1 MLKESTFN
9 AYQYLRRTEK
19 ANYILQSDSTWKNIQ
34 RQSIW
39 GQPRRHSYTGII
51 ARGNRRWWGRNTGQ
65 LQSPPQLRTICFPKA
80 YLIIPPII
88 CYQCIT
94 DNNSC
99 HKYAIVRKNPQVHLH
114 QCGDFFLIFFGFFVC
129 VREVYF
135 FCTSHHTCLIK
146 S

>member
-99 HKYAIVRKNPQVHLH
+99 LKYAIVRKKSLGAFALVW
-114 QCGDFFLIFFGFFVC
+114 GFFLNFFW
-129 VREVYF
+129 F
-135 FCTSHHTCLIK
+135 FCVCQRSLFFLHITSYTLD
-146 S
+146 